1 MVSGHLFAK
10 LQIVSPPA
18 GLLGFLHFSIY
29 LISKTGSV
37 AETVPVFTLT
47 EVPRNIYSV
56 SFGNKMSYPGLK
68 KIPIKLRSTP
78 RIEYSCIKN
87 FL

>member
-10 LQIVSPPA
+10 LQIVSLPA

-37 AETVPVFTLT
+37 GETAPVFTLT

-56 SFGNKMSYPGLK
+56 MYHFF
-68 KIPIKLRSTP
+68 
-78 RIEYSCIKN
+78 E
-87 FL
+87 FLH